1 MQGKKKVEFFF
12 IILILLQRES
22 IIKWTIKI
30 SFFMHILNL
39 WADAVTLSDRTVAF
53 IMYRY
58 SLLKPLM
65 QKKKNVHNRD
75 GVARRGIGGWDTRG

>member
-1 MQGKKKVEFFF
+1 MNYKDFFF
-12 IILILLQRES
+12 YAH
-22 IIKWTIKI
+22 T
-30 SFFMHILNL
+30 
-39 WADAVTLSDRTVAF
+39 DAVTLSDRTVAF

-75 GVARRGIGGWDTRG
+75 GVTRRGIGG

>member
-1 MQGKKKVEFFF
+1 
-12 IILILLQRES
+12 
-22 IIKWTIKI
+22 
-30 SFFMHILNL
+30 MHILNL
-39 WADAVTLSDRTVAF
+39 QADAVTLSDRTVAF

-75 GVARRGIGGWDTRG
+75 GVTRRGIGG